1 MEPIMAKGLSS
12 SSNFVY
18 QVKTA
23 DDTAH
28 NMPD

>member
-23 DDTAH
+23 DDAAH
-28 NMPD
+28 EHT